1 MTYFTDS
8 VYERMMMEKPRCRRE
23 KKNKE
28 IKNKDGNQDDKS
40 KHYRELII
48 IPKEKKKIRL
58 LLSSI
63 SSVINLSG

>member
-23 KKNKE
+23 RKSPA

-48 IPKEKKKIRL
+48 IPKERNEKK
-58 LLSSI
+58 
-63 SSVINLSG
+63 